1 MIRKLISFSVD
12 QPLAMIVMAIAFI
25 AFGLYAFKWL
35 PIEAY
40 PDVDDP
46 QVQIFVQWPGQSA
59 EDVESQITLQL
70 EPAFNSTPKLRTI
83 RSLSIFG
90 LSIVTMTFEDTVDI
104 NVARSDVA
112 MAMAQINL
120 PPGAQWQMGS

>member
-1 MIRKLISFSVD
+1 MVKRLISFAVD
-12 QPLAMIVMAIAFI
+12 QPLIMLAATVAFV

-83 RSLSIFG
+83 RSLSVFG

-104 NVARSDVA
+104 NVARSNVA
-112 MAMAQINL
+112 TAMSQINL
-120 PPGAQWQMGS
+120 PTGAQ